1 LLLLH
6 ISYLFDAQAMFLMFK
21 MIGIE
26 IPLILDWVSLIFFTI
41 ILASVLTIAS
51 VIPAVKIVR
60 MPIRE
65 TLMVE

>member
-1 LLLLH
+1 
-6 ISYLFDAQAMFLMFK
+6 MFK